1 MKPLFL
7 SITLIVLLSISCKKD
22 KEVIPNVPIDIYV
35 YTNDPQFID
44 LNAVGGWVYVAGGS
58 RGIIIYRKSND
69 EFMTYDRHCTYQPN
83 NSCARV
89 EVNSSDI
96 IAVDSCCGSQF
107 VITDGSVSNG
117 PASQPLRAY
126 QNTYDG
132 TVLHIYN

>member
-22 KEVIPNVPIDIYV
+22 KEVIPNVPIDLYV